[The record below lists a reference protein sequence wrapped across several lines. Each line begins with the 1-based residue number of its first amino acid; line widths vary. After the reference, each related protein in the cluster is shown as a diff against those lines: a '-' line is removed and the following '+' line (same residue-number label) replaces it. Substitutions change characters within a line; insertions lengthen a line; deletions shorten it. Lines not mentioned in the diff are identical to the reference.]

1 MKKWVLLLIVLTL
14 LSVLVLGCDSRAEG
28 KSEPE
33 TLSIE
38 EKLVGE
44 WGNDDISFIFNEE
57 IAMMVVDNF
66 AIGDEDKGKVTWEID
81 SKNDPIHL
89 DLIMTNYEENKE
101 TVWPMIIRFLTD
113 DKMQI
118 CSYRE
123 QLILFIEGSIEE
135 IERPTDFIDDGD
147 KILFVLDRK

>member
-1 MKKWVLLLIVLTL
+1 MKKWTLLLIGLML
-14 LSVLVLGCDSRAEG
+14 LFVMAAGCVSRAEG

-33 TLSIE
+33 PLSIE
-38 EKLVGE
+38 EKLIGE
-44 WGNDDISFIFNEE
+44 WSNEDVSFIFNEE
-57 IAMMVVDNF
+57 IVMMVINDFV
-66 AIGDEDKGKVTWEID
+66 IGDEDKGKFIWRVGST
-81 SKNDPIHL
+81 NDPIHL
-89 DLIMTNYEENKE
+89 DLIGINYEENKE

-113 DKMQI
+113 DKIQM

-123 QLILFIEGSIEE
+123 QIILFMEGSIEE

>member
-1 MKKWVLLLIVLTL
+1 MRKMVLLLVGLML
-14 LSVLVLGCDSRAEG
+14 LSVIATGCISKVEA
-28 KSEPE
+28 EPE

-38 EKLVGE
+38 DKLVGE

-81 SKNDPIHL
+81 SKNDSIHL

-113 DKMQI
+113 DKMQM

-147 KILFVLDRK
+147 KILFVLNRK

>member
-1 MKKWVLLLIVLTL
+1 LLVGLML
-14 LSVLVLGCDSRAEG
+14 LSVIATGCISKVEA
-28 KSEPE
+28 EPE

-38 EKLVGE
+38 DKLVGE

-66 AIGDEDKGKVTWEID
+66 AVGDEDKGKVTWEID

-89 DLIMTNYEENKE
+89 DLIMTNYEENEE

-113 DKMQI
+113 DKIQM

-123 QLILFIEGSIEE
+123 QLILFIEGGIEKL
-135 IERPTDFIDDGD
+135 ERPANFIDDGD

>member
-1 MKKWVLLLIVLTL
+1 M
-14 LSVLVLGCDSRAEG
+14 LSIPVLGCDSKVEG
-28 KSEPE
+28 KAEK
-33 TLSIE
+33 LSIE
-38 EKLVGE
+38 EKLIGE

-113 DKMQI
+113 DKMQM

>member
-1 MKKWVLLLIVLTL
+1 MRKMVLLLVGLML
-14 LSVLVLGCDSRAEG
+14 LSVIATGCISKVEA
-28 KSEPE
+28 EPE

-38 EKLVGE
+38 DKLVGE

-66 AIGDEDKGKVTWEID
+66 AIGDEDKGKVTWKID

-113 DKMQI
+113 DKMQM

>member
-1 MKKWVLLLIVLTL
+1 MVLLLVGLML
-14 LSVLVLGCDSRAEG
+14 LSVIATGCIG
-28 KSEPE
+28 KVEAEPE

-38 EKLVGE
+38 DKLIGE

-66 AIGDEDKGKVTWEID
+66 AVGDEDKGKVTWEID

-89 DLIMTNYEENKE
+89 DLIMTNYEENEE

-113 DKMQI
+113 DKIQM

-123 QLILFIEGSIEE
+123 QLILFIEGGIEKL
-135 IERPTDFIDDGD
+135 ERPANFIDDGD

>member
-1 MKKWVLLLIVLTL
+1 MRKMVLLLVGLML
-14 LSVLVLGCDSRAEG
+14 LSVIATGCISKVEA
-28 KSEPE
+28 EPE

-38 EKLVGE
+38 DKLVGE

-66 AIGDEDKGKVTWEID
+66 AVGDEDKGKVTWEID

-89 DLIMTNYEENKE
+89 DLIMTNYEENEE

-113 DKMQI
+113 DKIQM

-123 QLILFIEGSIEE
+123 QLILFIEGGIEKL
-135 IERPTDFIDDGD
+135 ERPANFIDDGD